1 MQTILTPL
9 DGSKHGQMALAFA
22 EDLAARYDARL
33 ILLHVAGGSSG
44 LPQSLYDTAAK
55 AFQASKAAPAAQDEV
70 AAHVGQE
77 ILQKGR
83 ESARDKAVRQIETVL
98 AYGDPSDEILR
109 QATDCNADLIVMGS
123 RGFGALKGLVLG
135 SVSHKVFHKAPCS
148 CVTISHS
155 DEKPDLAG
163 IENILVPTDGSA
175 QADKAVALAAEIA
188 DKYGARLALLHVMW
202 RGPSLDQLRRSVDMN
217 QLSEKARD
225 ELDPEQ
231 HPVAEHVNSKIV
243 APVITKAT
251 RKEIGQQIL
260 ERGKRLAEAK
270 GVDAP
275 KLLLRDGDPARAI
288 VNFARRENA
297 DLIVMGSRG
306 LGRVEDLFAGSISYK
321 IVHTTKKS
329 CMVVR

>member
-1 MQTILTPL
+1 
-9 DGSKHGQMALAFA
+9 
-22 EDLAARYDARL
+22 
-33 ILLHVAGGSSG
+33 
-44 LPQSLYDTAAK
+44 
-55 AFQASKAAPAAQDEV
+55 
-70 AAHVGQE
+70 
-77 ILQKGR
+77 
-83 ESARDKAVRQIETVL
+83 
-98 AYGDPSDEILR
+98 
-109 QATDCNADLIVMGS
+109 
-123 RGFGALKGLVLG
+123 
-135 SVSHKVFHKAPCS
+135 
-148 CVTISHS
+148 
-155 DEKPDLAG
+155 
-163 IENILVPTDGSA
+163 
-175 QADKAVALAAEIA
+175 
-188 DKYGARLALLHVMW
+188 LHVMW